1 MTFGMQKL
9 LFLLYL
15 YDQGLQNSEES
26 GTVVALGWEGNTE
39 NVVAQGHSYLPTRN
53 QMKTNLNFVR
63 ILAVKLDVYTHIENI
78 WTINF

>member
-26 GTVVALGWEGNTE
+26 GTVVALGQEGNTE
-39 NVVAQGHSYLPTRN
+39 NVVAQGQL
-53 QMKTNLNFVR
+53 
-63 ILAVKLDVYTHIENI
+63 ILAHQKSDENKLKFCKDFGSKT
-78 WTINF
+78 